1 MRIKIIDC
9 TNNIHK
15 IPYNKDLLRFK
26 LTYMIAIDNKQ
37 VTKKLFEYM
46 IIIIKNTIK
55 VMRDTM
61 ND

>member
-1 MRIKIIDC
+1 
-9 TNNIHK
+9 
-15 IPYNKDLLRFK
+15 
-26 LTYMIAIDNKQ
+26 MIAIDNKQ

-61 ND
+61 NDWFFLCISEVK